1 MEGKAWSVTTEE
13 VRQVETL
20 LRKLICDP
28 ITEASGLAELKTLDA
43 AARSLGE
50 LATVMERE
58 ARILAVV
65 NDPSFRGGLAGFL
78 QVAEAAKVNA

>member
-58 ARILAVV
+58 ARAAAIVEEQQ
-65 NDPSFRGGLAGFL
+65 L
-78 QVAEAAKVNA
+78 QGAA